1 MRRLL
6 LAALV
11 ILAATALAGCKMNI
25 DMTTVVQPGGEM
37 DQEMLIKMEGFG
49 DLTQGEVPPE
59 GIAQSED
66 GWETEAWT
74 EGEALF
80 MRSTKRVQ
88 PGDPMFPPGQVD
100 DETDQP
106 EVALEIEDIPEG
118 REYRMTIL
126 AKASDDS
133 SVAPPP
139 TTDDMDPETRAMV
152 EEMAK
157 MVAQMF
163 QVTWTISLPGEVVE
177 TNADIP
183 TASGGIWMFTMD
195 KAQETR
201 EMRVVTRVYNE

>member
-1 MRRLL
+1 M
-6 LAALV
+6 
-11 ILAATALAGCKMNI
+11 
-25 DMTTVVQPGGEM
+25 
-37 DQEMLIKMEGFG
+37 KMEGFG
-49 DLTQGEVPPE
+49 DLTQGEAPPE
-59 GIAQSED
+59 GLVQSED

-80 MRSTKRVQ
+80 MRSAKRVQ

-106 EVALEIEDIPEG
+106 DVTLEIVDIPEG

-126 AKASDDS
+126 AKASEDS
-133 SVAPPP
+133 TVVPPP
-139 TTDDMDPETRAMV
+139 TTDDMDPENRAMA

-163 QVTWTISLPGEVVE
+163 QVTWTISLPSEVVE

-183 TASGGIWMFTMD
+183 TATGGIWMFPMD

-201 EMRVVTRVYNE
+201 EMRVVSRVYNE